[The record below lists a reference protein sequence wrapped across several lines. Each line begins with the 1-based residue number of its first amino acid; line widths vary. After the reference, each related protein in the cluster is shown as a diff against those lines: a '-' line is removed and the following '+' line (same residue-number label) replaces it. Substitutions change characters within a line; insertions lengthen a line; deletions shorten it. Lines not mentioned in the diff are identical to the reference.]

1 MGKCEYLI
9 AQAITENCDDPLV
22 KGLEKRGIIINR
34 DDVDFGAVE
43 FAADKSNVVSALPL
57 LSGKKAFEIY
67 QPGNTPFTG
76 SNSALATGTSRN
88 TFTHQIVMYIPDSG
102 PDVAESIIDPLAN
115 GSFLVILENK
125 FKKMQGT
132 PAGAAAFEIY
142 GFYQGLVANAATL
155 DKYSDDTN
163 GGWSF
168 TLQEAG
174 SPKSALYLFAETY
187 AATKTVIETLLKG
200 ATE

>member
-34 DDVDFGAVE
+34 DDVDFGSVE

-76 SNSALATGTSRN
+76 SNSALATGTNRN

-142 GFYQGLVANAATL
+142 GFYQGLVAMLPRSTSTATIQTADGHSHFRRQDRL
-155 DKYSDDTN
+155 NRPSTC
-163 GGWSF
+163 S
-168 TLQEAG
+168 LRHMRR
-174 SPKSALYLFAETY
+174 PKR
-187 AATKTVIETLLKG
+187 
-200 ATE
+200 

>member
-76 SNSALATGTSRN
+76 SNSARQPVRTGIRSR
-88 TFTHQIVMYIPDSG
+88 IRS
-102 PDVAESIIDPLAN
+102 
-115 GSFLVILENK
+115 
-125 FKKMQGT
+125 
-132 PAGAAAFEIY
+132 
-142 GFYQGLVANAATL
+142 
-155 DKYSDDTN
+155 
-163 GGWSF
+163 
-168 TLQEAG
+168 
-174 SPKSALYLFAETY
+174 
-187 AATKTVIETLLKG
+187 
-200 ATE
+200 

>member
-1 MGKCEYLI
+1 
-9 AQAITENCDDPLV
+9 
-22 KGLEKRGIIINR
+22 
-34 DDVDFGAVE
+34 
-43 FAADKSNVVSALPL
+43 
-57 LSGKKAFEIY
+57 
-67 QPGNTPFTG
+67 
-76 SNSALATGTSRN
+76 
-88 TFTHQIVMYIPDSG
+88 MYIPDSG

-187 AATKTVIETLLKG
+187 AATKTLIETLLKG